1 MFAYDD
7 VIGFGLFETGVVYLI
22 VETDE
27 GLAEAKVV
35 VEIFGAFLLKGFVE
49 PCAEGKGVGF
59 FVDDVIAIQGFKLDE
74 FKFLLYQR
82 QEEDAD
88 DEQNE

>member
-35 VEIFGAFLLKGFVE
+35 VEIFGAFLLKGFVK
-49 PCAEGKGVGF
+49 PCFEGKGVGF
-59 FVDDVIAIQGFKLDE
+59 FVYHKIAIQRFKLDE
-74 FKFLLYQR
+74 FIFLLYQR
-82 QEEDAD
+82 QEEDAKD
-88 DEQNE
+88 DQNE